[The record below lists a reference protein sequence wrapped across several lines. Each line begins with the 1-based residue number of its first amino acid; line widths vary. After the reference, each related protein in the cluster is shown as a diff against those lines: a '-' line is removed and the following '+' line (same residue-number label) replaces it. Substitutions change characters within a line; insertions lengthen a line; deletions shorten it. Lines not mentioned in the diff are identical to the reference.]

1 MLNKLLEMGIVAKVN
16 ILQYRGPG
24 GKNVLKDGNI
34 TSNGIRCRCCGT
46 TFTMSKFKCH
56 AGLRQEIPSLN
67 LFLGTGKSYS
77 LCQLQ
82 AWSIEQK
89 VRKER
94 ARDTMLLQGDQ
105 NDDICGSCGDA
116 GELICCDNC
125 PASYH
130 QACLPCQVCYADVTF
145 FSG

>member
-1 MLNKLLEMGIVAKVN
+1 
-16 ILQYRGPG
+16 
-24 GKNVLKDGNI
+24 VLKDGNI
-34 TSNGIRCRCCGT
+34 ISNGIRCRCCGT

-94 ARDTMLLQGDQ
+94 ARDTMSLQGDQ